1 MAQYCTNLQ
10 LDILNNNQ
18 GNNDNLDNN
27 GELSVVSMPI
37 AHHFCINALE
47 VIKEHANIP
56 SRWHRSR
63 ISNWLENRDRIDW
76 VTNGFIMINV
86 FPHAN
91 DENNN
96 YVDINLTLDDLL
108 KSSREQIFRQAF
120 PINFVS
126 NAGIIDYI
134 NRVPFNVVNLNR
146 ITIRIPY
153 YVEPN
158 SEE

>member
-1 MAQYCTNLQ
+1 
-10 LDILNNNQ
+10 
-18 GNNDNLDNN
+18 
-27 GELSVVSMPI
+27 
-37 AHHFCINALE
+37 
-47 VIKEHANIP
+47 
-56 SRWHRSR
+56 
-63 ISNWLENRDRIDW
+63 
-76 VTNGFIMINV
+76 MINV